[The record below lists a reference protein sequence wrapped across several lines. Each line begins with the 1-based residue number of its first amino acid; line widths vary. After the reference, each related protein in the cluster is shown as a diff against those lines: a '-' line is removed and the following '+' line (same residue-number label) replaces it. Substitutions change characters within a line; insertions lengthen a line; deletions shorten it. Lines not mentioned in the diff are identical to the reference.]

1 MRNRSNNPRISIG
14 LPVYNGE
21 RYIAESLDSLL
32 AQTFEEFELIVCDNA
47 STDQTEEIC
56 RSYADRDARIRYFRH
71 EKNLGAAKN
80 YRYALELS
88 SCAYF
93 RWATYDDL
101 SAPEF
106 LSRCFEVLERE
117 PSVILAYP
125 KTKFINEFGET
136 ISEYEDGMYLK
147 SPKASERFTELL
159 RKLRYVNAIYG
170 LFRKDVLK
178 RTGLIRNFP
187 GGDIPLM
194 AELSLYGMFWEVPE
208 FLFYRRFHTG
218 AQSSFKS
225 VAEIQEF
232 FDPKTKGQIAFREWK
247 HLGAHFRSVTRAPIG
262 IIEKIRIACY
272 LCRVGA
278 WNRRE
283 LIREA
288 RSALMPS
295 K

>member
-1 MRNRSNNPRISIG
+1 
-14 LPVYNGE
+14 
-21 RYIAESLDSLL
+21 
-32 AQTFEEFELIVCDNA
+32 
-47 STDQTEEIC
+47 
-56 RSYADRDARIRYFRH
+56 
-71 EKNLGAAKN
+71 
-80 YRYALELS
+80 
-88 SCAYF
+88 
-93 RWATYDDL
+93 
-101 SAPEF
+101 
-106 LSRCFEVLERE
+106 LERE

-136 ISEYEDGMYLK
+136 ISEYEDGLHLS

-232 FDPKTKGQIAFREWK
+232 FDPKTKGQVTMRKWR
-247 HLGAHFRSVTRAPIG
+247 HLGAHFGSVMKAPIG
-262 IIEKIRIACY
+262 SIEKIRIGYY
-272 LCRVGA
+272 LCRAGV

-283 LIREA
+283 LLREV
-288 RSALMPS
+288 RSAFLHS